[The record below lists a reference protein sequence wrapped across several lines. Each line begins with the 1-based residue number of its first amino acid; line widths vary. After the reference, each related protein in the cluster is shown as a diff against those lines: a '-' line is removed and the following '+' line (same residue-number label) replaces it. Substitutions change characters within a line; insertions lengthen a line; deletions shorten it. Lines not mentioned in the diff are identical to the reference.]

1 MMTTGTSS
9 DKMSK
14 NNKNSNKNDNDNN
27 EQPPKQKKAKSED
40 TVVVEAV
47 EEEDEEEYIDTYVVV
62 TETYPTTYGANRGTT
77 YDRGRMIALTNVDV
91 TQDFNTREEALDH
104 GIKLRDDSEWF
115 TDHECSDVV
124 KYENDPPCWDS
135 AKMKN
140 YDNDEE
146 VRIQIMTT
154 MDYDDW
160 AYENQLYL
168 ENKQREQ
175 RRKHKIEERM

>member
-1 MMTTGTSS
+1 MTTSS
-9 DKMSK
+9 DQLTR
-14 NNKNSNKNDNDNN
+14 NNNHN
-27 EQPPKQKKAKSED
+27 EQQPKQKKAK
-40 TVVVEAV
+40 TEAVV
-47 EEEDEEEYIDTYVVV
+47 EEEEEAEEEYIDTYVVV

-77 YDRGRMIALTNVDV
+77 YDRGRMIALTKVEV
-91 TQDFNTREEALDH
+91 TQDFMTRDEALDH
-104 GIKLRDDSEWF
+104 GIQLRDASCWF
-115 TDHECSDVV
+115 TD
-124 KYENDPPCWDS
+124 YEYREGIDNDQNPPWDS

-168 ENKQREQ
+168 ENKEREQ
-175 RRKHKIEERM
+175 KRKQKIQERM

>member
-1 MMTTGTSS
+1 MMTTSS
-9 DKMSK
+9 DKLTK
-14 NNKNSNKNDNDNN
+14 NNKNSNSNNN
-27 EQPPKQKKAKSED
+27 EQPPKQKKAKTED

-47 EEEDEEEYIDTYVVV
+47 EEEEEDEEEYIDTYVVV

-91 TQDFNTREEALDH
+91 TQDFDTHEEALDH
-104 GIKLRDDSEWF
+104 GIKLRDDSCWF
-115 TDHECSDVV
+115 TDHEYSDVV
-124 KYENDPPCWDS
+124 KYDNNPPCWDS

-168 ENKQREQ
+168 EDKQREQ